1 MFASHSK
8 QPWLLFQ
15 ASGPGETDRSSPLPA
30 DWSDL
35 DEREL
40 ALHIRP
46 GQPFLLRADGTADDD
61 VLRYFCSMSRSR
73 LKPETQLSYAY
84 DLKAHLSYLASQGVD
99 WRDATED
106 HLGDYEDWRRRGKDN
121 PRRVG
126 PAKFARELHAC
137 RRFYEWQMR
146 QGMISHSPVEVVT
159 VRRHDGTVTTTPRLQ
174 PSGIRRTRMKWLT
187 PAAYRT
193 WAEVG
198 LGGYTQDGR
207 LWLGRNDQRNL
218 AYAETLWSSGLR
230 LREAGTL
237 LLQELPAAGPYP
249 QARLA
254 DEVAKG
260 VGRDYWISG
269 EALQAIDDYRISSRA
284 AAVRRAQAAG
294 RYDDLPGIMIA
305 SAVMAS
311 RELVYQSEQGNEQM
325 VSLDSLSAVERRR
338 VFVEGNEGIEPAM
351 VWLSEGGMPLPYRTW
366 QKVFQVANA
375 RCAAEG
381 VEYRCSPHMLRH
393 SFALRWLVVFMH
405 AHEVRFGLDASERE
419 ELRRTHG
426 DPYVMVQQLLGHSSV
441 ETTRSIYLQPA
452 QRVPLELFLRE
463 GGAEFVTPDALLSM
477 VVAASG
483 LVQDVPR

>member
-15 ASGPGETDRSSPLPA
+15 ASGPGPTDRSSPLLA
-30 DWSDL
+30 DFE
-35 DEREL
+35 ERER

-46 GQPFLLRADGTADDD
+46 GQPFLLRADGTADND
-61 VLRYFCSMSRSR
+61 VLRYFCSPSHRQ

-84 DLKAHLSYLASQGVD
+84 DLKAHLSYLASQSVD

-106 HLGDYEDWRRRGKDN
+106 HLRDYEDWRRRGEDN

-126 PAKFARELHAC
+126 PAKFARELYAC

-146 QGMISHSPVEVVT
+146 QGVISHSPVEVVT

-187 PAAYRT
+187 PAAYRA

-237 LLQELPAAGPYP
+237 LLQELPAAGLYP
-249 QARLA
+249 EARLA

-260 VGRDYWISG
+260 AGRDYWISG

-284 AAVRRAQAAG
+284 AAVRRGAG
-294 RYDDLPGIMIA
+294 GRTL
-305 SAVMAS
+305 
-311 RELVYQSEQGNEQM
+311 
-325 VSLDSLSAVERRR
+325 RR
-338 VFVEGNEGIEPAM
+338 PA
-351 VWLSEGGMPLPYRTW
+351 GD
-366 QKVFQVANA
+366 
-375 RCAAEG
+375 
-381 VEYRCSPHMLRH
+381 HD
-393 SFALRWLVVFMH
+393 
-405 AHEVRFGLDASERE
+405 RFGG
-419 ELRRTHG
+419 HG
-426 DPYVMVQQLLGHSSV
+426 ESPV
-441 ETTRSIYLQPA
+441 
-452 QRVPLELFLRE
+452 
-463 GGAEFVTPDALLSM
+463 
-477 VVAASG
+477 G
-483 LVQDVPR
+483 LPE